1 MPRTYDEWVDTK
13 YGIVEIKG
21 ERQKRVRKIEE
32 RKMKKQSRLLR
43 KHTKTKDSSE

>member
-21 ERQKRVRKIEE
+21 ERQKRVSKIQE
-32 RKMKKQSRLLR
+32 RKLKKQTRILL
-43 KHTKTKDSSE
+43 KDKKPATDSS